1 MPPESAL
8 PESIRRL
15 PQRQYVEIRRDFWD
29 HDVKLLLAQLL
40 DSSSEQAADER
51 RLGTYPRNPPPG
63 LPDPVNETVLES
75 VLKADLIN
83 WDVVITPLPE
93 NPLEERVEIF
103 REYEF
108 PSFQAAVRFMV
119 QVAPGCDIAMHH
131 PRWENIWKTLRV
143 FLTTWDIGH
152 RISDRDFQLAR
163 YFDRA
168 YAELAGTGSLDGDV
182 PANEDRAD

>member
-1 MPPESAL
+1 MPNLGNRSPAL
-8 PESIRRL
+8 RPGQRDCARIG
-15 PQRQYVEIRRDFWD
+15 PQNKPD
-29 HDVKLLLAQLL
+29 QL
-40 DSSSEQAADER
+40 
-51 RLGTYPRNPPPG
+51 G
-63 LPDPVNETVLES
+63 L
-75 VLKADLIN
+75 
-83 WDVVITPLPE
+83 VITPLPE

-168 YAELAGTGSLDGDV
+168 YAELAESGRLMKSG
-182 PANEDRAD
+182 